1 MKNQISRD
9 EVRSAIEDKLCAQFS
24 VTGENATD
32 EQIFQAA
39 AIVIR
44 ELMSRLLTAEDP
56 RHADKEV
63 HYMSME
69 FLMGRSLMKNAY
81 NLGISDAVI
90 GALEDMGR
98 SASDIFEAEPDAGL
112 GNGGL
117 GRLAAC
123 YMDSMATEGLQ
134 ATGYS
139 ICYEL
144 GIFKQKL
151 TGGQQ
156 TEVADDWRIAAES
169 WLIPRYEDAV
179 EVRFGGQISP
189 YWDNYGHYHAEHTG
203 YDAVIAIPRDM
214 LIAGYGGKEINA
226 LRLWD
231 AKSPNSL
238 DMYLFSEGKYVKSM
252 EQRTMA
258 EVITKVL
265 YPADDHIEGKTL
277 RLKQQ
282 YFFVSASAQDIVRK
296 HIRKWGDIR
305 SFAQHHTIQIN
316 DTHPTL
322 IIPELMRIFMD
333 EYGLGWDEAWE
344 QVHNAVAYTNHTVM
358 VEALEKWPQ
367 SLIQQLLPRLWEI
380 MCEINRRW
388 CDYLVAN
395 FGSSDKV
402 GRNLIIYD
410 GQVHMANMCLA
421 SCYKVNGVSR
431 LHGDI
436 LKQDLFNDIY
446 TLKPDYFTHVTN
458 GIDHRR
464 WLGQINPGLHQL
476 ICELLHGDDY
486 LTKPQELIKLAEF
499 AGDSDVRA
507 RVNEIKY
514 ANKLRF
520 AQFAGRNDGF
530 ALDPNAIMD
539 VQIKRLHE
547 YKRQLLC
554 AMNIASLQMQ
564 LHDEPNMDFLPRTY
578 VFGAKSAAGYKTAKR
593 IIELLLSMA
602 DDINNDPIC
611 RGRLQIYF
619 VENYRVSAAEAIV
632 PAAQVSEQIS
642 TAGKEASGTG
652 CMKLMMNGAVTI
664 GTLDG
669 ANVEMYERL
678 GDENM
683 FLFGLRTE
691 EVYDLK
697 AQGYDPNAAACGDG
711 EIMRIMDRFRQGF
724 RDGKSYSDLVSGLLY
739 GGDPYMLIADYRSYA
754 DCQRRLYS
762 AIRDENELARLSIM
776 NTAQSGFFAADRAI
790 AEYARNIWGVDV
802 R

>member
-1 MKNQISRD
+1 MINNQISRE

-24 VTGENATD
+24 IDSREAND
-32 EQIFQAA
+32 EQIFQAT

-44 ELMSRLLTAEDP
+44 ELMSRLLAAENP
-56 RHADKEV
+56 RHSEKEV

-81 NLGISDAVI
+81 NLGIADAVV

-98 SASDIFEAEPDAGL
+98 NASDIFEEEPDAGL

-144 GIFKQKL
+144 GIFKQRFEN
-151 TGGQQ
+151 GRQI
-156 TEVADDWRIAAES
+156 EVADNWRTAAES
-169 WLIPRYEDAV
+169 WLIPRYEDEV

-189 YWDNYGHYHAEHTG
+189 HWDNYGHYRAEHTG
-203 YDAVIAIPRDM
+203 YTAVIALPRDM
-214 LIAGYGGKEINA
+214 LIAGYGGKEINT

-231 AKSPNSL
+231 AKSPNFL
-238 DMYLFSEGKYVKSM
+238 DMYLFSEGEYVKSM
-252 EQRTMA
+252 EKRTMV

-265 YPADDHIEGKTL
+265 YPADDHTEGKLL

-305 SFAQHHTIQIN
+305 SFSRHHVIQIN
-316 DTHPTL
+316 DTHPAM

-333 EYGLGWDEAWE
+333 DYGLGWDESWE
-344 QVHNAVAYTNHTVM
+344 LVKNSVAYTNHTVM
-358 VEALEKWPQ
+358 SEALEKWPQ
-367 SLIQQLLPRLWEI
+367 ELIQQLLPRLWEI

-388 CDYLVAN
+388 CDLLAVK
-395 FGSSDKV
+395 FGTGDKL
-402 GRNLIIYD
+402 GRNLIIRD
-410 GQVHMANMCLA
+410 GQVHMANLCLA
-421 SCYKVNGVSR
+421 SCYMVNGVSR
-431 LHGDI
+431 LHGEI
-436 LKQDLFNDIY
+436 LRNDLFRDVCSIR
-446 TLKPDYFTHVTN
+446 PERFTHVTN

-464 WLGQINPGLHQL
+464 WLSQINPGLHSL
-476 ICELLHGDDY
+476 IVDLLGNDDY
-486 LTKPQELIKLAEF
+486 LLHPEKLADLAAFADDETVRTRMNEIKKQNQLRFAEF
-499 AGDSDVRA
+499 AR
-507 RVNEIKY
+507 
-514 ANKLRF
+514 
-520 AQFAGRNDGF
+520 RNDGF
-530 ALDPNAIMD
+530 TLNTDAVMD

-554 AMNIASLQMQ
+554 ALNIIGLQMR
-564 LHDEPNMDFLPRTY
+564 LHDNPNMEFLPRTY
-578 VFGAKSAAGYKTAKR
+578 VFGAKAAAGYKTAKR
-593 IIELLLSMA
+593 IIELLLSLQQ
-602 DDINNDPIC
+602 DINNDPVC
-611 RGRLQIYF
+611 KDKLQVYF

-683 FLFGLRTE
+683 FLFGLHTDEIANWR
-691 EVYDLK
+691 
-697 AQGYDPNAAACGDG
+697 AHGYDPDGMARADG
-711 EIMRIMDRFRQGF
+711 ELYRICMRAMNGF
-724 RDGKSYSDLVSGLLY
+724 ADGKSYSDVISDLLFK
-739 GGDPYMLIADYRSYA
+739 GDPYMVTADFRPYA
-754 DCQRRLYS
+754 DCQERLYARIADPS
-762 AIRDENELARLSIM
+762 ERGRLSIM

-790 AEYARNIWGVDV
+790 AQYAKEIWHID
-802 R
+802 

>member
-1 MKNQISRD
+1 MINQISRE

-24 VTGENATD
+24 ISSEEATN
-32 EQIFQAA
+32 EQIFQAT

-44 ELMSRLLTAEDP
+44 ELMSRLLAVEDP
-56 RHADKEV
+56 RKGEKEV

-81 NLGISDAVI
+81 NLGVADAVV

-98 SASDIFEAEPDAGL
+98 SAADIFEEEPDAGL

-144 GIFKQKL
+144 GIFKQRFKD
-151 TGGQQ
+151 GKQI
-156 TEVADDWRIAAES
+156 EVADNWRTAAES
-169 WLIPRYEDAV
+169 WLIPRYEDEV

-189 YWDNYGHYHAEHTG
+189 HWDNYGHYRAEHTG
-203 YDAVIAIPRDM
+203 YDAVIALPRDM
-214 LIAGYGGKEINA
+214 LIAGYGGQNINT

-265 YPADDHIEGKTL
+265 YPADDHIEGKLL

-296 HIRKWGDIR
+296 HVRKWGDIR
-305 SFAQHHTIQIN
+305 SFSRHHVIQIN
-316 DTHPTL
+316 DTHPTM

-333 EYGLGWDEAWE
+333 EYGLGWDESWDI
-344 QVHNAVAYTNHTVM
+344 VKNSVAYTNHTVM
-358 VEALEKWPQ
+358 SEALEKWPQ
-367 SLIQQLLPRLWEI
+367 DLIQQLLPRLWEI

-388 CDYLVAN
+388 CDYLAVK
-395 FGSSDKV
+395 FGTGDKL
-402 GRNLIIYD
+402 GRNLIIRD
-410 GQVHMANMCLA
+410 GQVHMANLCLA
-421 SCYKVNGVSR
+421 ACYMVNGVSR
-431 LHGDI
+431 LHGEI
-436 LKQDLFNDIY
+436 LKNDLFRDVYSIR
-446 TLKPDYFTHVTN
+446 PERFTHVTN

-464 WLGQINPGLHQL
+464 WLGQINPGLHGL
-476 ICELLHGDDY
+476 ITDLLGNDDY
-486 LTKPQELIKLAEF
+486 LLKPEELEKLAAF
-499 AGDSDVRA
+499 ADDETVRA
-507 RVNEIKY
+507 RMNEIKHE
-514 ANKLRF
+514 NKLRF
-520 AQFAGRNDGF
+520 AQFAKRNDNF
-530 ALDPNAIMD
+530 KLNTDAVID
-539 VQIKRLHE
+539 VQVKRLHE

-554 AMNIASLQMQ
+554 AMNIAGLQLR
-564 LHDEPNMDFLPRTY
+564 LHDNPNMDFLPRTY
-578 VFGAKSAAGYKTAKR
+578 VFGAKAAAGYKTAKR
-593 IIELLLSMA
+593 IIELLLSLA
-602 DDINNDPIC
+602 NDVNNDPVC
-611 RGRLQIYF
+611 KDKLQVYF

-683 FLFGLRTE
+683 FLFGLHTDEIANWR
-691 EVYDLK
+691 
-697 AQGYDPNAAACGDG
+697 AHGYDPNSIAQNDRELYRIA
-711 EIMRIMDRFRQGF
+711 MRAMNGF
-724 RDGKSYSDLVSGLLY
+724 ADGKSYSDIISNLLFA
-739 GGDPYMLIADYRSYA
+739 GDPYMVVADFRPYMDCQQKLYERIADPS
-754 DCQRRLYS
+754 
-762 AIRDENELARLSIM
+762 EMGRLSIM
-776 NTAQSGFFAADRAI
+776 NTARSGFFAADRAI
-790 AEYARNIWGVDV
+790 AQYAHEIWHIN
-802 R
+802 

>member
-1 MKNQISRD
+1 MTNQISRE

-24 VTGENATD
+24 VTGKDATD
-32 EQIFQAA
+32 EQVFQAT

-44 ELMSRLLTAEDP
+44 ELMSRLLTAMDP
-56 RHADKEV
+56 KHANKEV

-81 NLGISDAVI
+81 NLGISDAVT

-98 SASDIFEAEPDAGL
+98 NASDIFEEEPDAGL

-144 GIFKQKL
+144 GMFKQKFEN
-151 TGGQQ
+151 GRQ
-156 TEVADDWRIAAES
+156 TEIADNWRSAAEG
-169 WLIPRYEDAV
+169 WLIPRHEDEV

-189 YWDNYGHYHAEHTG
+189 YWDNAGHYRATHTG
-203 YDAVIAIPRDM
+203 YTAVIALPRDM
-214 LIAGYGGKEINA
+214 LIAGYGGKEINT

-238 DMYLFSEGKYVKSM
+238 DMYLFSEGEYVKSL

-258 EVITKVL
+258 EVVTKIL
-265 YPADDHIEGKTL
+265 YPADDHVEGKLL

-296 HIRKWGDIR
+296 HIRKWGDIK
-305 SFAQHHTIQIN
+305 SFSEHHVIQIN
-316 DTHPTL
+316 DTHPTM
-322 IIPELMRIFMD
+322 IIPELMRLFMD
-333 EYGLGWDEAWE
+333 EHGMGWDEAWDL
-344 QVHNAVAYTNHTVM
+344 VKNSVAYTNHTVM
-358 VEALEKWPQ
+358 SEALEKWPQ
-367 SLIQQLLPRLWEI
+367 NLIQQLLPRIWEI

-388 CDYLVAN
+388 VDYLAVK
-395 FGSSDKV
+395 FGAGEKL
-402 GRNLIIYD
+402 GRNLIIKN
-410 GQVHMANMCLA
+410 GQVHMANLCLA
-421 SCYKVNGVSR
+421 SCYMVNGVSR
-431 LHGDI
+431 LHGEI
-436 LKQDLFNDIY
+436 LKDDLFNDIY
-446 TLKPDYFTHVTN
+446 TIRPERFTHVTN

-464 WLGQINPGLHQL
+464 WMAQINPDLHNFL
-476 ICELLHGDDY
+476 CESLGSDDY
-486 LTKPQELIKLAEF
+486 LVKPETLIDFAKFADDNAARERMNAIKMQNKLKFAEF
-499 AGDSDVRA
+499 A
-507 RVNEIKY
+507 K
-514 ANKLRF
+514 
-520 AQFAGRNDGF
+520 RNDNF
-530 ALDPNAIMD
+530 ILNPNAIMD
-539 VQIKRLHE
+539 VQVKRLHE
-547 YKRQLLC
+547 YKRQLLN
-554 AMNIASLQMQ
+554 AMNIAGLQ
-564 LHDEPNMDFLPRTY
+564 LKLRDNPNMEFVPRTY
-578 VFGAKSAAGYKTAKR
+578 VFGAKAAAGYKTAKR

-602 DDINNDPIC
+602 NDINNDPAC
-611 RGRLQIYF
+611 KDKLQIYF

-652 CMKLMMNGAVTI
+652 CMKLMANGAVTI

-683 FLFGLRTE
+683 FLFGLHTPEIAELRQ
-691 EVYDLK
+691 K
-697 AQGYDPNAAACGDG
+697 GYDPAALVAQDA
-711 EIMRIMDRFRQGF
+711 ELKRITDRISNGF
-724 RDGKSYSDLVSGLLY
+724 SDGKSYSDLISNLLY
-739 GGDPYMLIADYRSYA
+739 GGDPYMLIADFRAYA
-754 DCQRRLYS
+754 DCQDRLYKRIS
-762 AIRDENELARLSIM
+762 DASELGRLSIM

-790 AEYARNIWGVDV
+790 AQYAKEIWHID
-802 R
+802 

>member
-1 MKNQISRD
+1 MIGEISRN
-9 EVRSAIEDKLCAQFS
+9 EVRSAIEDKLCAHFS
-24 VTGENATD
+24 VTGEAATD
-32 EQIFQAA
+32 EQIFQAT

-44 ELMSRLLTAEDP
+44 EIMSRFLAAKDPAHAE
-56 RHADKEV
+56 KEV

-69 FLMGRSLMKNAY
+69 FLMGRSLMKNAF
-81 NLGISDAVI
+81 NLGISEAVT

-98 SASDIFEAEPDAGL
+98 CATDIFDEEPDAGL

-123 YMDSMATEGLQ
+123 YMDSMATLGLE

-144 GIFKQKL
+144 GIFRQKFEN
-151 TGGQQ
+151 GMQ
-156 TEVADDWRIAAES
+156 TEVADNWRTAAES
-169 WLIPRYEDAV
+169 WLIPRYEEAV

-189 YWDNYGHYHAEHTG
+189 HWDSLGHYHAEHTG
-203 YDAVIAIPRDM
+203 YTAVIALPRDM
-214 LIAGYGGKEINA
+214 LIAGYGGKEINT

-238 DMYLFSEGKYVKSM
+238 DMYLFSEGKHVQSL

-282 YFFVSASAQDIVRK
+282 YFFVSATAQSIVRK
-296 HIRKWGDIR
+296 HIKKWGDIR

-333 EYGLGWDEAWE
+333 QYNLGWDEAWHLV
-344 QVHNAVAYTNHTVM
+344 QNSVAYTNHTVM
-358 VEALEKWPQ
+358 SEALEKWPQ
-367 SLIQQLLPRLWEI
+367 NLVQQLLPRLWEI

-388 CDYLVAN
+388 CEYLIGA
-395 FGSSDKV
+395 FGHDARV
-402 GRNLIIYD
+402 GKNMIIND

-421 SCYKVNGVSR
+421 ACYKVNGVSR
-431 LHGDI
+431 LHGQI
-436 LKQDLFNDIY
+436 LKDDLFNDIY
-446 TLKPDYFTHVTN
+446 TLRPDRFTHVTN

-464 WLGQINPGLHQL
+464 WLSQINPGLHGL
-476 ICELLHGDDY
+476 ICELTGSDDY
-486 LTKPQELIKLAEF
+486 MLRPEEFEKLRAFASDEEVRRRILDIKLE
-499 AGDSDVRA
+499 
-507 RVNEIKY
+507 
-514 ANKLRF
+514 NKRRF
-520 AQFAGRNDGF
+520 AQFAKRNDGF
-530 ALDPNAIMD
+530 VLNTEAIMD
-539 VQIKRLHE
+539 VQVKRLHE

-554 AMNIASLQMQ
+554 AMSIASLQMQ
-564 LHDEPNMDFLPRTY
+564 LHDNPNMDFVPRTF
-578 VFGAKSAAGYKTAKR
+578 VFGAKSAAGYRVAKR

-602 DDINNDPIC
+602 NDINNDPVC
-611 RGRLQIYF
+611 KGKLQVYF
-619 VENYRVSAAEAIV
+619 VENYRVSAAEAII

-683 FLFGLRTE
+683 FLFGLHTNEISELR
-691 EVYDLK
+691 
-697 AQGYDPNAAACGDG
+697 ARGYDPSAVANADP
-711 EIMRIMDRFRQGF
+711 EIQRIFNRFSQGF
-724 RDGKSYSDLVSGLLY
+724 SDGKSYSDLVSLLLY
-739 GGDPYMLIADYRSYA
+739 GGDQYMLIADYRAYA
-754 DCQRRLYS
+754 DCQRRLYERIKDS
-762 AIRDENELARLSIM
+762 GELARLSIM
-776 NTAQSGFFAADRAI
+776 NTAESGVFAADRAI
-790 AEYARNIWGVDV
+790 AEYAKDIWKV
-802 R
+802 